1 MIFKRS
7 KNFYFF
13 HSVDWEGC
21 PQMIEK
27 GQLEEMEYLLNKEMR
42 LLDGYV
48 RRKSSAESNSRN
60 VNN

>member
-1 MIFKRS
+1 
-7 KNFYFF
+7 
-13 HSVDWEGC
+13 
-21 PQMIEK
+21 MIEK